1 MTRKEIESLLLPIH
15 SKLQNIVCE
24 LVANGFDGDSFTLH
38 LVGGEVTF
46 LIKKTNNEQTR
57 SKRIAAY
64 YTGICRR

>member
-38 LVGGEVTF
+38 LVGAEVTF
-46 LIKKTNNEQTR
+46 LIKRNNNEQTTG
-57 SKRIAAY
+57 KKAAAY

>member
-38 LVGGEVTF
+38 LVGAEVTF
-46 LIKKTNNEQTR
+46 LIKK
-57 SKRIAAY
+57 K
-64 YTGICRR
+64 